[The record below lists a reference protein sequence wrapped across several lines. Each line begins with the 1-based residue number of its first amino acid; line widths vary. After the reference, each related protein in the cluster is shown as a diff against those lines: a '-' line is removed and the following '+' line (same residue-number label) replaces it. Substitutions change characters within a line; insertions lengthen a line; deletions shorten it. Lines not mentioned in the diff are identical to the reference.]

1 MRLTEKDVEKRLRA
15 IESVKGASQKLR
27 ETVENLDISPHIA
40 DCYGEI
46 HEDICEGGH
55 EFYNLPGGRGSG
67 KSSFI
72 ALEIV
77 NQIMKDGSHM
87 SNALVIRKWAVTL
100 RGSVFAQIQWAIDV
114 LGVSEY
120 WRSTVQPMQYI
131 FETGQTIRL
140 SGLDDPTKLK
150 SLKPIRGYF
159 RFLWIEEFS
168 ELTGEPELRSLQQ
181 SVLRG
186 GDRFVSFRS
195 FNPPI
200 STANWT
206 NQFVERPD
214 KKSLTFRTDYRMIP
228 VTWLGQPFVDEAE
241 RLREVNE
248 RAYQHEYLGLPVG
261 SGSEVFPNLEI
272 RRIEDEEIQRQ
283 QYVYCGVDFGF
294 ASDPACCV
302 RVGYDR
308 RTETILFM
316 NELYQTHLSN
326 EALATLIT
334 EKGLNKW
341 DNAPSYFSPIYR
353 TYYRE
358 EMTVICDSAEPKSIA
373 DLRNMGIKCRKCHK
387 EPGCVQYRVKWLQHR
402 KIVIDPERTPES
414 AREFRN
420 YSYKIDKG
428 TGAITSELPDRDNH
442 SIDAVA
448 YALNDE
454 IYDSDK
460 SA

>member
-1 MRLTEKDVEKRLRA
+1 MRLTEKEVEKRLRA
-15 IESVKGASQKLR
+15 VESVKGASKKLR

-46 HEDICEGGH
+46 HKDICEGGH

-72 ALEIV
+72 ALELV
-77 NQIMKDGSHM
+77 NQIMKDESHM

-114 LGVSEY
+114 LGVSEH
-120 WRSTVQPMQYI
+120 WRSTVQPMQFIY
-131 FETGQTIRL
+131 ETGQTIRL

-214 KKSLTFRTDYRMIP
+214 SKSLTFRTDYRMIP
-228 VTWLGQPFVDEAE
+228 VKWLGQPFIDEAE
-241 RLREVNE
+241 RLREINE

-272 RRIEDEEIQRQ
+272 REISDEEIQEQ

-302 RVGYDR
+302 RVAYDR
-308 RTETILFM
+308 RTETIMFM
-316 NELYQTHLSN
+316 DEIYRTHLSN
-326 EALATLIT
+326 EELANLII
-334 EKGLNKW
+334 ENGLNKW
-341 DNAPSYFSPIYR
+341 DNAPSWFSALYN

-373 DLRNMGIKCRKCHK
+373 DLRNYGIKCRKCHK
-387 EPGCVQYRVKWLQHR
+387 EQGCVQYRVKWLQHR
-402 KIVIDPERTPES
+402 RIVIDPERTPES

-428 TGAITSELPDRDNH
+428 TGAVTSDLPDKDNH

>member
-1 MRLTEKDVEKRLRA
+1 MRLTDKEVEKRLRA
-15 IESVKGASQKLR
+15 IESVKGASKKLR
-27 ETVENLDISPHIA
+27 ERVENLDITPHIA

-46 HEDICEGGH
+46 HKDICEGGH
-55 EFYNLPGGRGSG
+55 EFINLPGGRGSG

-77 NQIMKDGSHM
+77 NQIMKDESHT

-120 WRSTVQPMQYI
+120 WRSTVQPMQFIY
-131 FETGQTIRL
+131 ETGQTIRL

-186 GDRFVSFRS
+186 GGSFTVFRS

-214 KKSLTFRTDYRMIP
+214 SKSLTFRTDYRMIP
-228 VTWLGQPFVDEAE
+228 VEWLGQPFIDEAE
-241 RLREVNE
+241 RLREINE

-261 SGSEVFPNLEI
+261 SG
-272 RRIEDEEIQRQ
+272 
-283 QYVYCGVDFGF
+283 
-294 ASDPACCV
+294 
-302 RVGYDR
+302 
-308 RTETILFM
+308 
-316 NELYQTHLSN
+316 
-326 EALATLIT
+326 
-334 EKGLNKW
+334 
-341 DNAPSYFSPIYR
+341 
-353 TYYRE
+353 
-358 EMTVICDSAEPKSIA
+358 
-373 DLRNMGIKCRKCHK
+373 
-387 EPGCVQYRVKWLQHR
+387 
-402 KIVIDPERTPES
+402 
-414 AREFRN
+414 
-420 YSYKIDKG
+420 
-428 TGAITSELPDRDNH
+428 
-442 SIDAVA
+442 
-448 YALNDE
+448 
-454 IYDSDK
+454 
-460 SA
+460 